1 MFGKKTINIVDTKVR
16 NGNTVVFKLSYP
28 RSIKKYLAS
37 DYIYAEYSTRI
48 DCVDESI
55 LNIPAVASLVPLAW
69 AVGADLSVKKLDKT
83 FVESL
88 NRVKPVFKKWHSNF
102 SFSTRIGVEEVV
114 HNKFSNKGYALLFS
128 GGLDSTVSYIRNK
141 KKKPILIFIRGLDI
155 LTKNRALWNNAKA
168 QVLAFSKQEDVKVYF
183 VKSNIRE
190 LFYDN
195 LLSVEFGQS
204 WWVRVSHGLTLI
216 GLCAPLSKEGFGTLL
231 IASTRGPQ
239 QPGEKRP
246 PLGSSPLIDEKLS
259 WADIKVVHDSYDL
272 NRQQKIKYVLKKY
285 AKNGHHPFLR
295 VCTEGK
301 NSLNCGKCKRC
312 LPTIAGLALEG
323 IDPNKCGL
331 KMDNQTLANLKQS
344 FIDKKYQIF
353 ENDVISP
360 NFLYRTDDWKEIQ
373 NEIPK
378 GITIDLYNSKE
389 FFEWLRNFDLTSYGN
404 KMERKMQNDRLLKV
418 LKWRLIGC
426 VLSVYYALPKGQQNA
441 TKKLLDYGCHK
452 KITTLLGM

>member
-1 MFGKKTINIVDTKVR
+1 LFGKKTINIVDTKVR

-28 RSIKKYLAS
+28 KSIKKYLAS

-48 DCVDESI
+48 DSVDESI
-55 LNIPAVASLVPLAW
+55 LNIPAVSSLVPLAW

-88 NRVKPVFKKWHSNF
+88 NRVKPVFEKWHPNF
-102 SFSTRIGVEEVV
+102 SFSTRIGVEELVS
-114 HNKFSNKGYALLFS
+114 NNFSNKGYSLLFS

-141 KKKPILIFIRGLDI
+141 EKKPNLIFIRGLDI
-155 LTKNRALWNNAKA
+155 STNNVSLWDSARA
-168 QVLAFSKQEDVKVYF
+168 QVVAFAKKEDVKVYF

-195 LLSVEFGQS
+195 LLSVEFGRS

-216 GLCAPLSKEGFGTLL
+216 GLCAPLSKDGFGTLL

-239 QPGEKRP
+239 HPGENRP

-285 AKNGHHPFLR
+285 TETGHYPFLR

-301 NSLNCGKCKRC
+301 KNLNCGKCKRC

-331 KMDNQTLANLKQS
+331 KMDNQTLANLKQN
-344 FIDKKYQIF
+344 FINRQYQIF
-353 ENDVISP
+353 EDPVISP
-360 NFLYRTDDWKEIQ
+360 IFSYRTDDWKEIQ
-373 NEIPK
+373 NEIPECL
-378 GITIDLYNSKE
+378 IPDLYKSKE
-389 FFEWLRNFDLTSYGN
+389 FFEWLEDFNLTSYGL
-404 KMERKMQNDRLLKV
+404 KMERKMQNDRLIKV
-418 LKWRLIGC
+418 LNWRLIGC
-426 VLSVYYALPKGQQNA
+426 ILSIYYALPDVQQNA
-441 TKKLLDYGCHK
+441 LTRALALNFK
-452 KITTLLGM
+452 KIVNRRGM